1 MRKALHTHMLVQLL
15 GFAHPDDILGNGI
28 LQNVFRRLWYYI
40 ASVSFRSTEAF
51 AHYLNVPEAMV
62 ALREEPLLHLT
73 TKQRGMIGEERVRE
87 AQKAQL
93 VARGLEAPR
102 DIAGRA
108 AQVSFFPSS
117 MHAAKKLDAASWARY
132 VVAEVAAHTRKTG
145 NHVCRPD
152 VCNKGRIGRRGFCRM
167 YFWHWARSVDAKGGA
182 VAKMTHGVQLCPRWN
197 GIGSPPVCTSP
208 PFTGTPALEVTHPF
222 HFKMTPSMLLG
233 PKCNHDL
240 GILLRLVD
248 ASATSPDIER
258 VRGSLLDAI
267 GDHEFY
273 CASYSSKEQPHME
286 GLLTTLIDGMK
297 AKEAEQCVLEGN
309 LKLLFSCMIL
319 GHSYSFS
326 ALFCVCFWACGAIV
340 IAHLQVFKG
349 CVDGDR
355 LHFQHAF
362 RVLLVVCV
370 FLVCM

>member
-1 MRKALHTHMLVQLL
+1 
-15 GFAHPDDILGNGI
+15 
-28 LQNVFRRLWYYI
+28 
-40 ASVSFRSTEAF
+40 
-51 AHYLNVPEAMV
+51 
-62 ALREEPLLHLT
+62 
-73 TKQRGMIGEERVRE
+73 
-87 AQKAQL
+87 
-93 VARGLEAPR
+93 
-102 DIAGRA
+102 
-108 AQVSFFPSS
+108 
-117 MHAAKKLDAASWARY
+117 
-132 VVAEVAAHTRKTG
+132 
-145 NHVCRPD
+145 
-152 VCNKGRIGRRGFCRM
+152 
-167 YFWHWARSVDAKGGA
+167 
-182 VAKMTHGVQLCPRWN
+182 
-197 GIGSPPVCTSP
+197 
-208 PFTGTPALEVTHPF
+208 
-222 HFKMTPSMLLG
+222 MLLG

-248 ASATSPDIER
+248 VAATPTDIER
-258 VRGSLLDAI
+258 VKSAVLDAI

-297 AKEAEQCVLEGN
+297 AKEAEQCVLGSN

-326 ALFCVCFWACGAIV
+326 ALFCVCFWACGAFV